1 MSSENPNVPTIASPL
16 ELREGM
22 EADFNCSTPYACL
35 QEPITLQWQ
44 GQDPARSVT
53 SNLQK
58 LEPTGISH
66 LETLHMTLTWQDHGQ
81 TLRCQLS
88 VAEHKTEGEIL
99 LQVQCERAGGHSLV
113 MSTRLRFPRANR
125 SSSSLWKQPSPLR
138 QSLVH
143 WVLRSEAGREGPLGT
158 KSHI

>member
-1 MSSENPNVPTIASPL
+1 MSLSSENPSVPTIASPL

-22 EADFNCSTPYACL
+22 EADFNCSTPYTCPQDL
-35 QEPITLQWQ
+35 ITLQWQ

-88 VAEHKTEGEIL
+88 VAEYKTEGEIL
-99 LQVQCERAGGHSLV
+99 LQVQCECAGGRAPVL
-113 MSTRLRFPRANR
+113 STHLRFPKGNRAFP
-125 SSSSLWKQPSPLR
+125 SL
-138 QSLVH
+138 
-143 WVLRSEAGREGPLGT
+143 
-158 KSHI
+158 

>member
-1 MSSENPNVPTIASPL
+1 MWSRGVLTLLSLSSENPSVPTIASPL

-22 EADFNCSTPYACL
+22 EADFNCSTPYACT
-35 QEPITLQWQ
+35 QESISLQWQ

-53 SNLQK
+53 SSLQH

-88 VAEHKTEGEIL
+88 MAEHKAEGEIR
-99 LQVQCERAGGHSLV
+99 LQVQCECAG
-113 MSTRLRFPRANR
+113 AI
-125 SSSSLWKQPSPLR
+125 SSSLSTHLWLPKGNCSFSRQQKQSPC
-138 QSLVH
+138 
-143 WVLRSEAGREGPLGT
+143 P
-158 KSHI
+158 

>member
-1 MSSENPNVPTIASPL
+1 MPTIASPL

-22 EADFNCSTPYACL
+22 EAEFNCSTPYACT
-35 QEPITLQWQ
+35 QEPISLQWQ

-66 LETLHMTLTWQDHGQ
+66 LETLRMTLSWQDHDQ

-88 VAEHKTEGEIL
+88 VAKHKTEGEIR
-99 LQVQCERAGGHSLV
+99 LQVQCECTGAI
-113 MSTRLRFPRANR
+113 P
-125 SSSSLWKQPSPLR
+125 SS
-138 QSLVH
+138 
-143 WVLRSEAGREGPLGT
+143 
-158 KSHI
+158 